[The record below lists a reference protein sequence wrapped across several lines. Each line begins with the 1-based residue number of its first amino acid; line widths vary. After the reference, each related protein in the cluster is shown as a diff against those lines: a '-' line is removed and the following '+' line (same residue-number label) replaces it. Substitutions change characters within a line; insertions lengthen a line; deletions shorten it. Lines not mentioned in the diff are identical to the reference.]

1 MSKTL
6 VLKLFLIV
14 TLVGLTQTTTTNAYF
29 SDNESIT
36 NTTFTTGC
44 WAAPSVPSL
53 IYPTNGYIANIS
65 TPWYLNPYMDW
76 SDSVGCPGKTITY
89 QYESYLDSGLTNLAY
104 RSGSLNNSRID
115 APGTP
120 NGTYY
125 WRVRAYDSENWSD
138 WSTVWVITVINGKPI
153 SPAFMELP
161 PIVKEVQTDDV
172 DNENLFPVVSEPEFP
187 LTETIVET
195 PLLTL
200 ESETTPEL
208 DIKIVSEDIP
218 IPEEQ
223 PEITIVPEVINEV
236 VPEIDSEP
244 VQPINVETPIVQVEE
259 EKQDIKIPPE
269 IEPVN
274 QIEEIVKPE
283 LNLEVL
289 NNENN

>member
-44 WAAPSVPSL
+44 WSAPSVPSL
-53 IYPTNGYIANIS
+53 IYPTNGYIANS
-65 TPWYLNPYMDW
+65 SSAWYLNPYMDW
-76 SDSVGCPGKTITY
+76 SDSVGCPDKVVTY

-104 RSGSLNNSRID
+104 RSGSLTNSRID

-125 WRVRAYDSENWSD
+125 WRVRAYDTENWSD

-161 PIVKEVQTDDV
+161 PIVKGVQTNDV
-172 DNENLFPVVSEPEFP
+172 DNENLPPVVIEPELP
-187 LTETIVET
+187 LPEPIIET

-208 DIKIVSEDIP
+208 DIRIVSEDIP

-223 PEITIVPEVINEV
+223 PESTIVPEIINEV
-236 VPEIDSEP
+236 VPEIATEP
-244 VQPINVETPIVQVEE
+244 VQPINDETPSIQAEE
-259 EKQDIKIPPE
+259 EKEDIKIPPV
-269 IEPVN
+269 IELVT
-274 QIEEIVKPE
+274 QIEESVKPE

-289 NNENN
+289 NNESN

>member
-44 WAAPSVPSL
+44 WSAPSVPSL
-53 IYPTNGYIANIS
+53 IYPTNGYIANS
-65 TPWYLNPYMDW
+65 SSAWYLNPYMDW
-76 SDSVGCPGKTITY
+76 SDSVGCPDKVVTY

-104 RSGSLNNSRID
+104 RSGSLTNSRID

-125 WRVRAYDSENWSD
+125 WRVRAYDSEKWSD

-161 PIVKEVQTDDV
+161 PVVKVIQTNDV
-172 DNENLFPVVSEPEFP
+172 DNDNLPTLIPEPELP
-187 LTETIVET
+187 LPEIKEET

-200 ESETTPEL
+200 EPETTPEL

-223 PEITIVPEVINEV
+223 PESTIVPEVIEEV
-236 VPEIDSEP
+236 VPELDSEP
-244 VQPINVETPIVQVEE
+244 AQPVNDETPSVEVEDQKVEE
-259 EKQDIKIPPE
+259 IVPPV
-269 IEPVN
+269 IEPVI
-274 QIEEIVKPE
+274 QIEESVKPE
-283 LNLEVL
+283 LNLESE